1 MLADKFAKLNHYY
14 TAKIMFEYKDQ
25 MDQKVFEVLKK
36 MISERY
42 KKEVAENYIQQ
53 LKETLDFNS
62 KKIINMKE
70 FMEGKNPKNFSKSYS
85 YDFVRWMNTDKG
97 ERPISEF
104 NGGAEIFF
112 YLADDRSDRI
122 ISQIKN
128 HKFNDPTLT
137 FMKMLE
143 MLSQRDFF
151 MNTSNNKK
159 EIKTFKEPRQVSA

>member
-1 MLADKFAKLNHYY
+1 
-14 TAKIMFEYKDQ
+14 
-25 MDQKVFEVLKK
+25 
-36 MISERY
+36 
-42 KKEVAENYIQQ
+42 
-53 LKETLDFNS
+53 
-62 KKIINMKE
+62 
-70 FMEGKNPKNFSKSYS
+70 
-85 YDFVRWMNTDKG
+85 MNTDKG

-143 MLSQRDFF
+143 MLRQRDFF